1 MFHEFSFVELGTAAI
16 AMIVFGLVYNAM
28 VASLERRDG
37 NLWGYTS
44 LFVALGTFITLLSTW
59 YFIGTQNFLIV
70 IGAFFCT
77 GLPMIFGSA
86 LRYIQRE
93 THEKLNSYQVNQE
106 ALETAERIL
115 RNGYITETRQ
125 A

>member
-1 MFHEFSFVELGTAAI
+1 MFHEFTLTELGTAAI
-16 AMIVFGLVYNAM
+16 AMIIFGLVYNAV
-28 VASLERRDG
+28 VAHLERKDG
-37 NLWGYTS
+37 ELWGYTS
-44 LFVALGTFITLLSTW
+44 LFVALGTFATLLGTW
-59 YFIGTQNFLIV
+59 YFIGTQDFLIV

-93 THEKLNSYQVNQE
+93 THQKLNSYQINQE

-115 RNGYITETRQ
+115 RNGYITETR
-125 A
+125 

>member
-1 MFHEFSFVELGTAAI
+1 MFEEISIVELSI
-16 AMIVFGLVYNAM
+16 AGVTLSVFGMVYNTM
-28 VASLERRDG
+28 VAYLERKDS
-37 NLWGYTS
+37 NLWGYTA
-44 LFVALGTFITLLSTW
+44 LFVALGSFITLLGTW

-86 LRYIQRE
+86 LRFIHRA
-93 THEKLNSYQVNQE
+93 TTDKMNSYHINKE
-106 ALETAERIL
+106 ALETAEKIL
-115 RNGYITETRQ
+115 RNGYLTETRQ